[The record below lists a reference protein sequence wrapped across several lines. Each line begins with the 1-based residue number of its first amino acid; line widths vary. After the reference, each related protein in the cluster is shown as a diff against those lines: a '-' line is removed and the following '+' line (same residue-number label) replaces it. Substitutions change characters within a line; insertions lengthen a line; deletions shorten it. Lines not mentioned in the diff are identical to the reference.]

1 MKGELL
7 AGFELLRDFESE
19 ELDALCDLL
28 ERRELSRGAILFEEG
43 DPAEGLVLVAEG
55 TLRVKR
61 LQVGSLGEV
70 GPGQSIGA
78 SSLTSAG
85 PREATVVAPS
95 GACIYVLS
103 RDAFRSLA
111 QVEPQVAFK
120 LASAAL
126 RELADTVRGGLS
138 RILSAPG

>member
-7 AGFELLRDFESE
+7 AGFELLREFESE

-55 TLRVKR
+55 KLRVKR
-61 LQVGSLGEV
+61 LQVGNLGEV

-78 SSLTSAG
+78 SSLASAG
-85 PREATVVAPS
+85 LREATVVAPS

-103 RDAFRSLA
+103 RDAFRCLA
-111 QVEPQVAFK
+111 QVEPRVAFK

-126 RELADTVRGGLS
+126 RELADTVRGGLD
-138 RILSAPG
+138 RILTATG